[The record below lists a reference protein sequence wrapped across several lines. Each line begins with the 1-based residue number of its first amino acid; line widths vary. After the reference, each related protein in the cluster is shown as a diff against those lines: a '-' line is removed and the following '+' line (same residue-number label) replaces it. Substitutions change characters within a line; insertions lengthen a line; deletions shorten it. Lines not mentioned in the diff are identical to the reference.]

1 MKTLAELHA
10 ERGGGRMWCGPTL
23 VALVAGVSYERAEA
37 LIRGADP
44 EHSLN
49 RAPVMRGTHWRHL
62 VLALVRA
69 GFRVG
74 EYQLSNT
81 APGGRRPSLLRIA
94 RMLPIGLFMIRVT
107 NHFLLL
113 RVTKEGIQV
122 IDNHGDA
129 RSVSSRAAR
138 NRRRVTHCAMILASE
153 GTAK

>member
-37 LIRGADP
+37 LIRAADP

-49 RAPVMRGTHWRHL
+49 RAPVMCGTAWPHL
-62 VLALVRA
+62 VLALGQA

-74 EYQLSNT
+74 EDRLPNK
-81 APGGRRPSLLRIA
+81 APGGRWPSLLRIA
-94 RMLPIGLFMIRVT
+94 RTLPIGLFMIRVT

-122 IDNHGDA
+122 IDNNGDA
-129 RSVSSRAAR
+129 RSVFSGAAR
-138 NRRRVTHCAMILASE
+138 NRRRVTHCAMILVSE

>member
-37 LIRGADP
+37 LIRAADP
-44 EHSLN
+44 KHSLN
-49 RAPVMRGTHWRHL
+49 RAPVMRGTSWRHL
-62 VLALVRA
+62 VLALGQA

-74 EYQLSNT
+74 EYQLL
-81 APGGRRPSLLRIA
+81 ARRGPSLLRIA

-113 RVTKEGIQV
+113 KVTEEGIQV

-129 RSVSSRAAR
+129 RSVFSGAAR
-138 NRRRVTHCAMILASE
+138 NRRRVTHCAVILASE

>member
-10 ERGGGRMWCGPTL
+10 EMGGGRMWCGPTL

-37 LIRGADP
+37 LIRAADP

-49 RAPVMRGTHWRHL
+49 RAPVMRGTAWPHL
-62 VLALVRA
+62 VLALGQA

-74 EYQLSNT
+74 EYRLPNK
-81 APGGRRPSLLRIA
+81 APRSRPSLLRIA

-122 IDNHGDA
+122 IDNQGDA

>member
-37 LIRGADP
+37 LIRAADP
-44 EHSLN
+44 EYSLN
-49 RAPVMRGTHWRHL
+49 RAPVMRGTAWPHL
-62 VLALVRA
+62 VLALGRA

-74 EYQLSNT
+74 EYRLPNK
-81 APGGRRPSLLRIA
+81 APRSRPSLLRIA

-113 RVTKEGIQV
+113 KVTEEGIQV
-122 IDNHGDA
+122 IDNQGAA
-129 RSVSSRAAR
+129 RSVFSDAAR
-138 NRRRVTHCAMILASE
+138 NRRRVTHCAVILASE

>member
-37 LIRGADP
+37 LIRAADP
-44 EHSLN
+44 KHSLN

-62 VLALVRA
+62 VLALGQA

-74 EYQLSNT
+74 EYRLLNK
-81 APGGRRPSLLRIA
+81 APGRRGPSLLRIA

-113 RVTKEGIQV
+113 RVTEEGIQV

>member
-1 MKTLAELHA
+1 MKTLGELHA

-37 LIRGADP
+37 LIRAADP
-44 EHSLN
+44 EYSLN
-49 RAPVMRGTHWRHL
+49 RAPVMRGTAWPHL
-62 VLALVRA
+62 VLALGRA

-74 EYQLSNT
+74 EYRLPNK
-81 APGGRRPSLLRIA
+81 APRSRPSLLRIA

-113 RVTKEGIQV
+113 KVTEEGIQV
-122 IDNHGDA
+122 IDNQGAA
-129 RSVSSRAAR
+129 RSVFSDAAR
-138 NRRRVTHCAMILASE
+138 NRRRVTHCAVILASE